1 MVNASGGTIA
11 GNISGVDVGNST
23 IGTLDNAGLIK
34 GTGTLSEGVYVS
46 TYSDAGTVATGVVA
60 NLINR
65 ATGTITGSRYGLQLD
80 GSTIGTLDNAGLIQ
94 GTGTYSQGLYISTYS
109 YGTVTAAGS
118 VASLTNRATGTIDGG
133 NSGLQLSG
141 GTIGTLANSGL
152 IIGGSGAG
160 IGIYG
165 NAFYTYSGTTSTL
178 LGVASGTIGS
188 LVNAS
193 GATIA
198 GGYNGLLLGGETV
211 GTLDNAGLI
220 EGTGTY
226 SQGIDVASYSYG
238 TVAAAGAVASLTNHA
253 TGTIA
258 GGYNGLQF
266 SGATIGT
273 LANSGLIVGGS
284 GAGIDLHE
292 SGPFYIYNGTTFSLL
307 SGVPAVI
314 GSLVNASGATIA
326 GGNTGLQLSG
336 GTIGTLS
343 NGGVISGLTY
353 AGIAVQSSH
362 ARIDTIINLAGG
374 TIGNISGTVG
384 AYGTSAA
391 GIVNTSSSIGTIAN
405 SGAISGGIE
414 IYGSGAVVGAIDN
427 RAGGTISALNSG
439 IWIGG
444 SVGTLANAGLISSA
458 WNIGVN
464 VSNRQTLDA
473 LFNAATGTID
483 GIGIGGTISTIDNAG
498 LISGGGTGILARQL
512 TVVSVTLANNVQATT
527 TSVRTSGVP
536 VLHNSGLINGT
547 LAGVANAGV
556 MGLLDNSGTIV
567 GVAGTGVANVGQSA
581 ISTSQSQPTY
591 FHSSVL
597 SKAGGTLGT
606 LTNSG
611 LISGALTGV
620 ANAEANVMQTI
631 MTSTFDSVNGT
642 YVGTT
647 SIIAAG
653 TAAGTVGVLVNNGT
667 ILGGTER
674 DLTAGIG
681 LDNGG
686 AAAII
691 GTLTNTGLIRGGQ
704 TGILNAGTI
713 GALINSGTIFG
724 GVAAIR
730 NTGTGLLDTIT
741 NSGLIAGNV
750 LNQGARGLTVVGGA
764 GSIFGTFAAGSNGT
778 ATLTNTG
785 GDVVLAGGNVAL
797 GINMAINVGTHTV
810 TNTAGATLR
819 LDSLVSITGNYAQ
832 SGNSALLVNVASAYS
847 HGGLQVSGAA
857 AVTGGAIIL
866 NPSAGYSL
874 VDGQSYTIVAAGDAS
889 SAYSGYTVVAPGHAL
904 SSMTTV
910 VGGLTDLIVTL
921 GSLNGGTI
929 GTLGSGS
936 STTIGGGASTVG
948 QVSGGTVT
956 VTDGTPT
963 LSTISGGSVNIG
975 GGSATLG
982 TVAGGTVNIS
992 GGNASVGQVSA
1003 GSITLGSGATISSTQ
1018 TVNVSGGSLAVSGSV
1033 TSPVA
1038 VSGGTVAVGSGGIVN
1053 SSTSIQVSSGSLSIS
1068 GGGIV
1073 ASDQPL
1079 QVSGGS
1085 LNVAG
1090 VVAAPVQV
1098 TDAGATVSISSGGL
1112 VTQSVTASAGAMN
1125 VGGTITAPVSVSG
1138 AGATVSIS
1146 SGGLVTQSV
1155 TASAGALSVGGTI
1168 TAPVSVSGAGATV
1181 SISSGGL
1188 VTQSV
1193 TASAGALSVGG
1204 TITAPVSV
1212 SGAGATVSISSGG
1225 LVTQSV
1231 TASAGALNVGGT
1243 ITAPVSVSGAGAT
1256 VSISSGGLV
1265 TQSVTASA
1273 GSLNV
1278 GGTITA
1284 PVSVSGAGA
1293 TVSIS
1298 SGGLVTQSVT
1308 ASAGSLNVGGTIAA
1322 PVSVSGAGATVS
1334 IASGGVVTQSVTAS
1348 AGSVNVAGTITAPV
1362 AVSGGTVS
1370 LASGGTIVSSQPVQV
1385 TGGSLS
1391 ISGNVNAP
1399 VQVAGTTVSASQI
1412 ASATPVM
1419 TVDAGGTISQSV
1431 TVDAG
1436 KVSMNGTISGNVA
1449 IGSGGALRGS
1459 GVVTGQASVSGILAP
1474 GNSPGTLTFTTGLTQ
1489 AAKSV
1494 LSIDIDGTGTGAGYG
1509 NYSRVLVTGGSYVIG
1524 SGAVLQPNLRGIS
1537 GKATN
1542 TYTPGLGTDF
1552 NIVQAAGGVSGTF
1565 AGITQPSSGL
1575 LAGTQFTALYGSN
1588 AVDLYV
1594 TPTYGNLASLGVSAN
1609 QQTMGRVVAGL
1620 TPTVGSDLNAVL
1632 KALYGLPT
1640 VGASLDAL
1648 AQIGGSSQANIVAYS
1663 LDRGL
1668 AATQV
1673 LGQRLAAVRDG
1684 VAGGMQGTMQA
1695 QLVGRTL
1702 YTSMA
1707 SGGDAPVI
1715 EDERGA
1721 AAGSAPEEGWHFWAQ
1736 GLGAFTR
1743 VDSDGNAE
1751 GGHSNTGGGL
1761 FGGDRTVAPGVT
1773 LGLAGVLLQS
1783 TSGGSNETSSY
1794 GLSAYGNV
1802 DLGDGLFV
1810 TGNAGYTYDQYD
1822 TARTMGFGSLSRTA
1836 FGHTTGDELSAGVTA
1851 GYRVRVS
1858 NLTLEPQAGIQW
1870 LKVGRDGFTET
1881 GAGALNLV
1889 LQDLDATALQSSVG
1903 GRASASWKTDG
1914 GTVITPALR
1923 AAWLHDF
1930 RDRALTSQAALAGT
1944 AFAVTGP
1951 DTGANALG
1959 IGGGLTLQEGDN
1971 LNLYANYDG
1980 TLRRHETDHVF
1991 TAGFRL
1997 IW

>member
-1 MVNASGGTIA
+1 MLIDTSKRKTGLAARTRGLLAGSSAVAIVAALMAGVARADVTIA
-11 GNISGVDVGNST
+11 TSIVGPLSPTGGDVIIT
-23 IGTLDNAGLIK
+23 
-34 GTGTLSEGVYVS
+34 GTGTLTDGGTFYGGHPALLLFGNATLGRINNDGLISGGNASIAQGRGIELNTSLISGVA
-46 TYSDAGTVATGVVA
+46 AGTRIATISNGPNA
-60 NLINR
+60 
-65 ATGTITGSRYGLQLD
+65 TITGYYSGIASQG
-80 GSTIGTLDNAGLIQ
+80 GSIGTL
-94 GTGTYSQGLYISTYS
+94 
-109 YGTVTAAGS
+109 V
-118 VASLTNRATGTIDGG
+118 
-133 NSGLQLSG
+133 
-141 GTIGTLANSGL
+141 NSGL
-152 IIGGSGAG
+152 IAGTAGSGLQVTPGAETLDYNTWLFSRG
-160 IGIYG
+160 QL
-165 NAFYTYSGTTSTL
+165 STL
-178 LGVASGTIGS
+178 
-188 LVNAS
+188 VNNTN
-193 GATIA
+193 ATIA
-198 GGYNGLLLGGETV
+198 GYFGTEFLGSDVGEVRNAGVIKGSIVGIDVGQSQFFYNSVALPVQSGSLGTLSNQQSGTITAGNTALRLGGISAGTILNAGMISASGSLSTGVNVGSGFATHQVSTLGLLLNG
-211 GTLDNAGLI
+211 D
-220 EGTGTY
+220 
-226 SQGIDVASYSYG
+226 
-238 TVAAAGAVASLTNHA
+238 

-258 GGYNGLQF
+258 GGRSGLILGG
-266 SGATIGT
+266 STIGT

-284 GAGIDLHE
+284 GAGINVSDETFYTIYTIGGTTSTLLGMVPGAIASLGNSSGATIAGGEYGLQLSGGTIGTLNNAGLIKGTGTLSLGLYLPFDVYATVAAGVVTNLNNQATGTITGGKSGIQLSGGTIGTLANSGLIVGSSSAGISVYDNAFYRPNGTIFMLEGMVPGVIASVGNASGATIVGGSYGLQLHGGTIGTLDNAGLIKGAGAFGQGLFLSFYSYGTVAAIGGVATLTNE
-292 SGPFYIYNGTTFSLL
+292 ATGTIAGSYSALVLSGATIGTLANNGLIVGNSNAGISVYENAFYTYNGTTSTFT
-307 SGVPAVI
+307 GAVSAAI
-314 GSLVNASGATIA
+314 GSLVNASGATIAGGSNGLGMGGGTIGTLDNAGLIEGTGTFSSGLYLSTYNYGSLTAAGAVANLINQATGTIVGGYNGLQISGATIGTLANSGSIVGGSGTGIGLYDSAFFTYSGTTSTLLGMMPGTIGSLVNTSGATIAGGNNGLQLGGGTIGTLDNAGLIKGTGTYSQGLYLSMHNYGSLTAAGNVANLINQAAGTIA

-353 AGIAVQSSH
+353 AGIAVQSSQ

-444 SVGTLANAGLISSA
+444 SVGTLVNAGLISSA

-674 DLTAGIG
+674 NLTAGIG

-797 GINMAINVGTHTV
+797 GTNMAINVGTHTV
-810 TNTAGATLR
+810 ANTAGATLR

-832 SGNSALLVNVASAYS
+832 SGDSALLVNVASANSY
-847 HGGLQVSGAA
+847 GGLQVSGAA

-1003 GSITLGSGATISSTQ
+1003 GSITLGSGATISGTQ

-1231 TASAGALNVGGT
+1231 TASAG
-1243 ITAPVSVSGAGAT
+1243 
-1256 VSISSGGLV
+1256 
-1265 TQSVTASA
+1265 
-1273 GSLNV
+1273 SLNV
-1278 GGTITA
+1278 GGRSRHPSRCQA
-1284 PVSVSGAGA
+1284 P
-1293 TVSIS
+1293 
-1298 SGGLVTQSVT
+1298 
-1308 ASAGSLNVGGTIAA
+1308 A
-1322 PVSVSGAGATVS
+1322 PRFRS
-1334 IASGGVVTQSVTAS
+1334 
-1348 AGSVNVAGTITAPV
+1348 
-1362 AVSGGTVS
+1362 
-1370 LASGGTIVSSQPVQV
+1370 
-1385 TGGSLS
+1385 
-1391 ISGNVNAP
+1391 
-1399 VQVAGTTVSASQI
+1399 
-1412 ASATPVM
+1412 
-1419 TVDAGGTISQSV
+1419 
-1431 TVDAG
+1431 
-1436 KVSMNGTISGNVA
+1436 
-1449 IGSGGALRGS
+1449 
-1459 GVVTGQASVSGILAP
+1459 
-1474 GNSPGTLTFTTGLTQ
+1474 
-1489 AAKSV
+1489 
-1494 LSIDIDGTGTGAGYG
+1494 
-1509 NYSRVLVTGGSYVIG
+1509 
-1524 SGAVLQPNLRGIS
+1524 
-1537 GKATN
+1537 
-1542 TYTPGLGTDF
+1542 
-1552 NIVQAAGGVSGTF
+1552 
-1565 AGITQPSSGL
+1565 
-1575 LAGTQFTALYGSN
+1575 
-1588 AVDLYV
+1588 
-1594 TPTYGNLASLGVSAN
+1594 
-1609 QQTMGRVVAGL
+1609 
-1620 TPTVGSDLNAVL
+1620 
-1632 KALYGLPT
+1632 
-1640 VGASLDAL
+1640 
-1648 AQIGGSSQANIVAYS
+1648 
-1663 LDRGL
+1663 
-1668 AATQV
+1668 
-1673 LGQRLAAVRDG
+1673 
-1684 VAGGMQGTMQA
+1684 
-1695 QLVGRTL
+1695 
-1702 YTSMA
+1702 
-1707 SGGDAPVI
+1707 
-1715 EDERGA
+1715 A
-1721 AAGSAPEEGWHFWAQ
+1721 AA
-1736 GLGAFTR
+1736 
-1743 VDSDGNAE
+1743 
-1751 GGHSNTGGGL
+1751 
-1761 FGGDRTVAPGVT
+1761 
-1773 LGLAGVLLQS
+1773 
-1783 TSGGSNETSSY
+1783 
-1794 GLSAYGNV
+1794 
-1802 DLGDGLFV
+1802 
-1810 TGNAGYTYDQYD
+1810 
-1822 TARTMGFGSLSRTA
+1822 
-1836 FGHTTGDELSAGVTA
+1836 
-1851 GYRVRVS
+1851 
-1858 NLTLEPQAGIQW
+1858 
-1870 LKVGRDGFTET
+1870 
-1881 GAGALNLV
+1881 
-1889 LQDLDATALQSSVG
+1889 
-1903 GRASASWKTDG
+1903 
-1914 GTVITPALR
+1914 
-1923 AAWLHDF
+1923 AW
-1930 RDRALTSQAALAGT
+1930 
-1944 AFAVTGP
+1944 
-1951 DTGANALG
+1951 
-1959 IGGGLTLQEGDN
+1959 
-1971 LNLYANYDG
+1971 
-1980 TLRRHETDHVF
+1980 
-1991 TAGFRL
+1991 
-1997 IW
+1997 